1 MIPVVAL
8 VGRPNVGK
16 STLFNR
22 LTRTRDALVAD
33 FPGLTRDR
41 KYGRAEINEYEFIV
55 IDTGGIDGTEEGVET
70 KMAEQ
75 SLMAI
80 EEADVVLFL
89 VDGRAGLTAAD
100 EAIAKHLRSR
110 NKPTFLVV
118 NKIDGIDAD
127 SACADFWKLGADE
140 MHQIAASQNRG
151 VTALMERALEPF
163 FENISGSDEELES
176 DEISIED
183 LNSVAEI
190 ENANLSEQDA
200 EAAYKRLQ
208 EQPIKL
214 AIIGRPNVGKST
226 LTNRIL
232 GEERVVVYDMPG
244 TTRDSI
250 YIPMERDGQ
259 EYVLIDTAGIRRRK
273 NMHEAV
279 EKFSVIQT
287 LKAVEDAN
295 VVLLIIDAREN
306 ISDQDLSL
314 LGFALNAG
322 RSLVI
327 AVNKWD
333 GLDNDVKERV
343 KTELDRR
350 LGFVDFARI
359 HFISALH
366 GTGVGH
372 LYESVV
378 EAYQSAT
385 KRISTSMLTRIM
397 QMAQD
402 DHQPPMIRG
411 RRVKLKYAHAG
422 GYNPPII
429 VVHGNLVNELPGS
442 YKRYLMNY
450 YRKSLEMMGTPIR
463 IQFQN
468 SENPFETKKEKL
480 TISQQRQRKRLA
492 SMIKDRNK

>member
-41 KYGRAEINEYEFIV
+41 KYGQAKLGEHQFIV
-55 IDTGGIDGTEEGVET
+55 IDTGGIDGSEEGVET
-70 KMAEQ
+70 KMAAQ
-75 SLMAI
+75 SLAAI
-80 EEADVVLFL
+80 DEADVVLFM
-89 VDGRAGLTAAD
+89 VDGRAGLTVAD
-100 EAIAKHLRSR
+100 EAIADHLRR
-110 NKPTFLVV
+110 IEKNAILVV
-118 NKIDGIDAD
+118 NKVDGIDAEAA
-127 SACADFWKLGADE
+127 SAEFWQLGVDQ
-140 MHQIAASQNRG
+140 MFQIAAAHGRG
-151 VTALMERALEPF
+151 VGALIDRALNPLAEQMQQ
-163 FENISGSDEELES
+163 EEAAQ
-176 DEISIED
+176 ED
-183 LNSVAEI
+183 LTDFIDSEEEEKLDYTEEEAE
-190 ENANLSEQDA
+190 E
-200 EAAYKRLQ
+200 AYKRLQ
-208 EQPIKL
+208 DQPIKL

-250 YIPMERDGQ
+250 YIPMKRDER
-259 EYVLIDTAGIRRRK
+259 EYVLIDTAGVRRRK
-273 NMHEAV
+273 RINETV
-279 EKFSVIQT
+279 EKFSVVKT

-295 VVLLIIDAREN
+295 VVLLVVDAREN

-322 RSLVI
+322 RSIVI

-333 GLDNDVKERV
+333 GLDTDVKERV
-343 KTELDRR
+343 KKELDRR

-372 LYESVV
+372 LFESVQ
-378 EAYQSAT
+378 EAYRSAT
-385 KRISTSMLTRIM
+385 TRVGTSVLTRIM
-397 QMAQD
+397 KMATD
-402 DHQPPMIRG
+402 DHQPPLVRG

-429 VVHGNLVNELPGS
+429 VIHGNQVNELPDS

-450 YRKSLEMMGTPIR
+450 YRKSLDIMGTPIR

-468 SENPFETKKEKL
+468 SENPFEGKTNKMTL
-480 TISQQRQRKRLA
+480 SQERKRKRLM
-492 SMIKDRNK
+492 SMVKDRRK